1 MSDQRKQAESK
12 NVTNHEGMA
21 IERVQV
27 WAAELRKI
35 PGCKLVQ
42 ILEDF
47 KNITYSQIMWESMS
61 NNKHQKDYWIE
72 NQKSCNINLV

>member
-1 MSDQRKQAESK
+1 MLKYWVDKTGNKGRCDVSDQRKQAESK

-47 KNITYSQIMWESMS
+47 KNITYSQIMWES
-61 NNKHQKDYWIE
+61 KEQ
-72 NQKSCNINLV
+72 Q